1 MPADLLREVP
11 AATAEIPHLALAT
24 TGGGAIVLD
33 PAHPDKPQPLETLFH
48 FDLRTAASPLPAL
61 LGERVFVR
69 FDHGSEPVA
78 LRIARGI
85 RQLFL
90 RQFGV

>member
-1 MPADLLREVP
+1 
-11 AATAEIPHLALAT
+11 LAT
-24 TGGGAIVLD
+24 VGGGQVVLD
-33 PAHPDKPQPLETLFH
+33 PAHPDKPTPLETLFH
-48 FDLRTAASPLPAL
+48 FDLSAPQLPAR

-69 FDHGSEPVA
+69 FDHGREPIA
-78 LRIARGI
+78 LRIARDI